1 MYNFV
6 LAFNTFCN
14 ATKVITQF
22 NFLKE
27 ISLNALLSRF
37 LCIFAPIV
45 SASSQLAPS
54 YSFDELNPDW
64 GDLRLELVSTNE
76 LKVSNHWIIF
86 TRSIK
91 SLLFLSYPVQHVAPL
106 SYVLIEKVLSLL
118 HELQH
123 ICVLRKSTINV
134 LTR

>member
-37 LCIFAPIV
+37 LCIFAPIA

-54 YSFDELNPDW
+54 YSFDELNPD
-64 GDLRLELVSTNE
+64 
-76 LKVSNHWIIF
+76 
-86 TRSIK
+86 
-91 SLLFLSYPVQHVAPL
+91 
-106 SYVLIEKVLSLL
+106 
-118 HELQH
+118 
-123 ICVLRKSTINV
+123 
-134 LTR
+134 